1 MIGQFEAHTTLDRLR
16 SAYTGEPAAWAPY
29 ARVGLHTAPP
39 GAPPAT
45 FVSTITGVLD
55 VAKGLAQASI
65 PTRGPMYWQKVTDQD
80 LLLPPS
86 MDPLAALGC
95 VIIAGLLAAAVF
107 K

>member
-29 ARVGLHTAPP
+29 APP